1 MTIRLRAS
9 VQSLVFVVMQ
19 AATLFGSAGRTDIVE
34 FWVYV
39 AILAAVSALSLTLLD
54 PDLIQERMRPGGRRV
69 GLRFLPVIIV
79 MFVHWTVAGLDRGR
93 LHLSDT
99 VPPGLEAVAL
109 ALFALAWIVFVWAM
123 YVNRFFSSIPRI
135 QSERGHAVIT
145 TGPYRYHRPLSLRP
159 ASWLHG
165 GSARR
170 GDQRPCAR
178 IVDFDLHSPDCAC
191 RARVALLAAVTSGL
205 ALGSWIST
213 FIAPIALVGLV
224 WRTMVEDRMLQSDLP
239 GYADYA
245 ARVRY
250 RLVPGIW

>member
-19 AATLFGSAGRTDIVE
+19 AATLFGAAGRIDIVE

-54 PDLIQERMRPGGRRV
+54 PDLMQERMRPGGRRV
-69 GLRFLPVIIV
+69 GLRFLPIIVV

-99 VPPGLEAVAL
+99 VLPGLEAVAL

-145 TGPYRYHRPLSLRP
+145 TGPYRFVRHPGYT
-159 ASWLHG
+159 A
-165 GSARR
+165 
-170 GDQRPCAR
+170 
-178 IVDFDLHSPDCAC
+178 
-191 RARVALLAAVTSGL
+191 ALLAAVTSGL

>member
-1 MTIRLRAS
+1 MTVRLQAC
-9 VQSLVFVVMQ
+9 VQSLVFVVVQ
-19 AATLFGSAGRTDIVE
+19 AATLFGAAGRIDIVE

-39 AILAAVSALSLTLLD
+39 AILAAVSALSLMVLD
-54 PDLIQERMRPGGRRV
+54 PALMQERMRPGGRRV
-69 GLRFLPVIIV
+69 GLRFLPVVIV
-79 MFVHWTVAGLDRGR
+79 MFLHWAVAGLDCGR

-145 TGPYRYHRPLSLRP
+145 AGPYRFVRHPGYT
-159 ASWLHG
+159 A
-165 GSARR
+165 
-170 GDQRPCAR
+170 
-178 IVDFDLHSPDCAC
+178 
-191 RARVALLAAVTSGL
+191 ALLAAATSGI

-213 FIAPIALVGLV
+213 FIAPIALILLL
-224 WRTMVEDRMLQSDLP
+224 WRTTVEDRMLQRDLP

-245 ARVRY
+245 ARIRY

>member
-19 AATLFGSAGRTDIVE
+19 AATLFGAAGRIDIVE

-54 PDLIQERMRPGGRRV
+54 PDLMQERMRPGGRRV

-99 VPPGLEAVAL
+99 VLPGLEAVAL

-145 TGPYRYHRPLSLRP
+145 TGPYRFVRHPGYT
-159 ASWLHG
+159 A
-165 GSARR
+165 
-170 GDQRPCAR
+170 
-178 IVDFDLHSPDCAC
+178 
-191 RARVALLAAVTSGL
+191 ALLAAVTSGL

>member
-9 VQSLVFVVMQ
+9 VQSLVFVVIQ
-19 AATLFGSAGRTDIVE
+19 AATLFGAAGRIDIVE

-54 PDLIQERMRPGGRRV
+54 PDLMQERMRPGGRRV
-69 GLRFLPVIIV
+69 GLRFLPIIIV

-93 LHLSDT
+93 LHLSGT

-145 TGPYRYHRPLSLRP
+145 TGPYRFVRHPGYT
-159 ASWLHG
+159 A
-165 GSARR
+165 
-170 GDQRPCAR
+170 
-178 IVDFDLHSPDCAC
+178 
-191 RARVALLAAVTSGL
+191 ALLAAVTSGL

>member
-1 MTIRLRAS
+1 MTVRLQAS
-9 VQSLVFVVMQ
+9 VQSLVFVVVQ
-19 AATLFGSAGRTDIVE
+19 AATLFGAAGRIDIVA

-39 AILAAVSALSLTLLD
+39 VILAAVSALSLTVLD
-54 PDLIQERMRPGGRRV
+54 PDLMQERMRPGGRRV
-69 GLRFLPVIIV
+69 GLRFLPVVIV
-79 MFVHWTVAGLDRGR
+79 IFLHWVVAGLDPGR

-109 ALFALAWIVFVWAM
+109 ALVALAWIVFVWAM

-135 QSERGHAVIT
+135 QSERGHSVIT
-145 TGPYRYHRPLSLRP
+145 TGPYRFVRHPGY
-159 ASWLHG
+159 A
-165 GSARR
+165 A
-170 GDQRPCAR
+170 
-178 IVDFDLHSPDCAC
+178 
-191 RARVALLAAVTSGL
+191 ALLAAVTSGI

-224 WRTMVEDRMLQSDLP
+224 WRTMVEERMLQSDLP

>member
-9 VQSLVFVVMQ
+9 VQSLVFVVIQ
-19 AATLFGSAGRTDIVE
+19 AATLFGAAGRIDIVG

-54 PDLIQERMRPGGRRV
+54 PDLMQERMRPGGRRV
-69 GLRFLPVIIV
+69 GLRFLPIIIV

-93 LHLSDT
+93 LHLSGT

-145 TGPYRYHRPLSLRP
+145 TGPYRFVRHPGYT
-159 ASWLHG
+159 A
-165 GSARR
+165 
-170 GDQRPCAR
+170 
-178 IVDFDLHSPDCAC
+178 
-191 RARVALLAAVTSGL
+191 ALLAAVTSGL